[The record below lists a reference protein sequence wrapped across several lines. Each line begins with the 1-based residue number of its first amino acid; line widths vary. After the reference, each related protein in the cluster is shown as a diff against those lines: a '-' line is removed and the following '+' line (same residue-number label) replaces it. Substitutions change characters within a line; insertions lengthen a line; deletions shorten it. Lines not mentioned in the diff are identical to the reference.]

1 MPTVA
6 EIGETFR
13 GVDREM
19 RIQILLDYARKLPP
33 LPRRLHAERDRGGA
47 RVHECTTPLWLWIEP
62 GEDDT
67 LHLFIDVAE
76 EAPTIRGIAGI
87 LVSALDGAPRAA
99 YAELP
104 TDLVT
109 ALGLED
115 VLRMNRRVGVAA
127 LVSRIRRGAA

>member
-6 EIGETFR
+6 GIGETFR

-19 RIQILLDYARKLPP
+19 RMQLLLDYARKLPP
-33 LPRRLHAERDRGGA
+33 LPRRLHAERERDDA

-62 GEDDT
+62 GADDT
-67 LHLFIDVAE
+67 LRLFIDVAE

-87 LVSALDGAPRAA
+87 LVEALDGAPRAA

-104 TDLVT
+104 TDLVA

-127 LVSRIRRGAA
+127 LAARIRRGAA